1 MQMFTRFWKQ
11 IAVACAA
18 LVALASGIAAY
29 DKIRPYP
36 TRSEFNQTAG
46 RSCKNEL
53 SFYSQELRDIKRQIE
68 QAVESKNTAWERT
81 LREQR
86 AIVLREI
93 ARVKRECGW
102 S

>member
-1 MQMFTRFWKQ
+1 MQTFTKFWKQ
-11 IAVACAA
+11 IALVCAA
-18 LVALASGIAAY
+18 LVGLAGGIAAY
-29 DKIRPYP
+29 DEIRPYP
-36 TRSEFNQTAG
+36 TRSEFKQTAG

-53 SFYSQELRDIKRQIE
+53 SFYKQELRGIERQIE
-68 QAVESKNTAWERT
+68 RAIAEKNKSWERT

-86 AIVLREI
+86 LDVLAEI